1 MFTTTLRAL
10 TIALMITG
18 FGAGV
23 AFAGEVTTSVP
34 GEPGFVDVGL
44 FTDEVIEAATAGDR
58 DEVAQND

>member
-18 FGAGV
+18 FGAGD
-23 AFAGEVTTSVP
+23 AFAGEVTTAVP

-44 FTDEVIEAATAGDR
+44 FIQAEDLALATLIIDLG
-58 DEVAQND
+58 

>member
-18 FGAGV
+18 FGAGA

-44 FTDEVIEAATAGDR
+44 FINADEIASSDRATNQG
-58 DEVAQND
+58 